1 MNEQVLKDL
10 YDRAVSKGYQK
21 SIEELKKSG
30 ALKTYQRN
38 IDIPFIGKTKIP
50 S

>member
-21 SIEELKKSG
+21 SIEEFN
-30 ALKTYQRN
+30 ALAK
-38 IDIPFIGKTKIP
+38 
-50 S
+50 